1 MDGNIC
7 LQPAC
12 YKNEHVI
19 IHIEL
24 CTSYRGSILLLMH
37 DSFNYVNHMWKYVI
51 FKVKKRKKKKKIL
64 QKQFTHFGGFE
75 CEN

>member
-24 CTSYRGSILLLMH
+24 CTSYHGSILLLMH
-37 DSFNYVNHMWKYVI
+37 DSFHCVNHM
-51 FKVKKRKKKKKIL
+51 
-64 QKQFTHFGGFE
+64 
-75 CEN
+75 